1 MHVIIET
8 VEGGRW
14 WDWGV
19 LEGGGEKI
27 SWLLTR
33 NLVSKGTVVHTRGQR
48 SKDGFT
54 ITS

>member
-1 MHVIIET
+1 MVT
-8 VEGGRW
+8 RGGG
-14 WDWGV
+14 GV
-19 LEGGGEKI
+19 AGGGGEEI

-33 NLVSKGTVVHTRGQR
+33 NLVSKGTVVQTKGQR